1 MKKQSK
7 NQCENCKDLI
17 LYLDEIC
24 PECGRDQ
31 HSD

>member
-7 NQCENCKDLI
+7 NQCTNCEDLI
-17 LYLDEIC
+17 LELDETC